1 MKEMAIL
8 KTVLLLLKKC
18 LNTSPNG
25 FFKSLFYFLNY
36 ENMITHL
43 QETWEI

>member
-1 MKEMAIL
+1 MKNTRRKRSIKD

-18 LNTSPNG
+18 LNTSPNI

-43 QETWEI
+43 